1 MIRLEFKYDAV
12 ASALEEAGKRLE
24 DMTPLYQDIVQYMI
38 DVTKQRFID
47 GVGPDG
53 RAWAP
58 KSPVTLALYEARG
71 DGNRPK
77 PLIGP
82 SGRLSSEINGQATDK
97 SAEIGSALE
106 YSAVMQDGA
115 AQGAFG
121 RTSRGG
127 PIPYGTI
134 PARVWL
140 GLSDVDEE
148 EIVGIADDYLLDL
161 FEQRGSNG

>member
-24 DMTPLYQDIVQYMI
+24 DMTPLYQDIVGYMI
-38 DVTKQRFID
+38 DATKQRFID

-58 KSPVTLALYEARG
+58 KSPVTLALYAARG

-82 SGRLSSEINGQATDK
+82 SGRLSDEVNGQATDK

>member
-24 DMTPLYQDIVQYMI
+24 DMTPLYQGILDYMV
-38 DVTKQRFID
+38 DQTKQRFID

-58 KSPVTLALYEARG
+58 KSPVTLALYAARG

-82 SGRLSSEINGQATDK
+82 SGRLSSEINGQANA
-97 SAEIGSALE
+97 SNAELGSSLE

-127 PIPYGTI
+127 PIPYGNI

-148 EIVGIADDYLLDL
+148 EMVGIADDYLLEL
-161 FEQRGSNG
+161 FEGRGFNG